1 MPWDEPGSTAIV
13 VLTPEAE
20 PVTGDWYRA
29 HSKAGAEG
37 MSPHITLLVP
47 FVPVERLDDAVRARL
62 RHVLALLEPFDYT
75 LERVAQFGE
84 GVLYLA
90 PEPAQPFVELVLAL
104 AAEFP
109 EYPPYDGVHDTIVPH
124 GTIAVSE
131 DAGLLARITA
141 DVAPHLPI
149 VCRAVEATI
158 VERGADLRWRR
169 RMALPLGD

>member
-1 MPWDEPGSTAIV
+1 
-13 VLTPEAE
+13 
-20 PVTGDWYRA
+20 
-29 HSKAGAEG
+29 

-47 FVPVERLDDAVRARL
+47 FVPVKRLDDAVRARL
-62 RHVLALLEPFDYT
+62 RRTLAPIEPFDYT

-131 DAGLLARITA
+131 DARLLARITA

-158 VERGADLRWRR
+158 VERGADLRWRHR
-169 RMALPLGD
+169 TALPLGD